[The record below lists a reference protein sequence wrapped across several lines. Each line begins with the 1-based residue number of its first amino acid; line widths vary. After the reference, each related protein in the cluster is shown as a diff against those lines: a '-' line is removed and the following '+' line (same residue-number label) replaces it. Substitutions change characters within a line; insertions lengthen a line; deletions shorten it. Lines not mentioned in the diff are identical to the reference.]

1 MTSTI
6 KISALTA
13 LLLGLG
19 AISSAEAANCK
30 QIITLP
36 GCHGDTCPSK
46 VVCSLGA
53 GDGQQSTLKMGSSK
67 HWYDRY
73 FRKRP
78 HRYAR

>member
-13 LLLGLG
+13 LLLGLA
-19 AISSAEAANCK
+19 AISPAEAANCK

-53 GDGQQSTLKMGSSK
+53 GDGQQATLKNGSNSYW
-67 HWYDRY
+67 HNYLR
-73 FRKRP
+73 R
-78 HRYAR
+78 HRHGR